1 MVVLVNVGVGGDG
14 DGVMECNLDAV
25 VRSLCNCSSRSLSL
39 MGWKEAGQCFLKTFE
54 NETESIRDDS

>member
-14 DGVMECNLDAV
+14 DSVMECNLDAV

-39 MGWKEAGQCFLKTFE
+39 MGGRRLV
-54 NETESIRDDS
+54 SIS

>member
-14 DGVMECNLDAV
+14 DSVMECNLDAV

-39 MGWKEAGQCFLKTFE
+39 TGWKEAGQYFL
-54 NETESIRDDS
+54 